1 MVLALASLSCRA
13 VVPTRQRTCA
23 AGRHDQSCVILLNKT
38 LEMLL
43 FNEGLES
50 RFKIYFE
57 DALSPTKAQLAS
69 IHVQEPYYNIK
80 TRYVFKHEQ
89 T

>member
-1 MVLALASLSCRA
+1 
-13 VVPTRQRTCA
+13 
-23 AGRHDQSCVILLNKT
+23 
-38 LEMLL
+38 MLL

>member
-1 MVLALASLSCRA
+1 M
-13 VVPTRQRTCA
+13 
-23 AGRHDQSCVILLNKT
+23 
-38 LEMLL
+38 
-43 FNEGLES
+43 ES

-57 DALSPTKAQLAS
+57 DALSPTSAAS
-69 IHVQEPYYNIK
+69 KLTQEPYYNIK